1 MRQISAV
8 TQVIINTCLDI
19 KENSMEI
26 QSALNSGIQGFQNA
40 QEQAN
45 TAAAN
50 IAQATHFNDEAQIS
64 DNESTANV
72 TQQSAT
78 SESLPDLNK
87 NIVDLKVAEFQAKAS
102 ANVVQ
107 TADET
112 LGTLLD
118 VTV

>member
-1 MRQISAV
+1 
-8 TQVIINTCLDI
+8 
-19 KENSMEI
+19 MEI
-26 QSALNSGIQGFQNA
+26 QSALNSGVQGFQNA

-50 IAQATHFNDEAQIS
+50 IAQAANFNDQA
-64 DNESTANV
+64 
-72 TQQSAT
+72 QSAVNSEESVSNT
-78 SESLPDLNK
+78 ITQSAKAESLPDLNQ

-102 ANVVQ
+102 ANVVK